1 MLKTM
6 KSPQLNEVK
15 LGWEDD
21 MTGSGFEILCQVKIL
36 GLEPGKLFWFGT
48 ELSW

>member
-6 KSPQLNEVK
+6 KSPGLNEVK

-21 MTGSGFEILCQVKIL
+21 KTGSGFEILCQAKIF
-36 GLEPGKLFWFGT
+36 GLEQGELFWFGT
-48 ELSW
+48 GLS